1 MSRVGKVLAFRT
13 EKVPQAT
20 TAQATSKAEGANIH
34 ITNISGYAASSAAS
48 AMLGSTI
55 TSPAAH
61 QIPLVST
68 ALPQTETFRFEPPEP
83 EPPLRDDEP
92 LELEEFNTNPQL
104 RRFRVKRIEEVEFV
118 VDVEFLE
125 HLIRVLI
132 ERHNIVVD
140 AEDVEAIMSYFGECV
155 VKTHEERI
163 MTRGVDVGCC
173 GCSKAEQEKVMK
185 VVKSVVVNGLNLVKH
200 VPALLEFM
208 RGIGLSF

>member
-1 MSRVGKVLAFRT
+1 MASRVGKVITFKAER
-13 EKVPQAT
+13 VPQSIA
-20 TAQATSKAEGANIH
+20 KAEGANIH
-34 ITNISGYAASSAAS
+34 ITN
-48 AMLGSTI
+48 MLGSTI

-68 ALPQTETFRFEPPEP
+68 ALPQTEPSRFEPPEP

-104 RRFRVKRIEEVEFV
+104 RRFRAKRIEEVEFV

-125 HLIRVLI
+125 HVIRVLI
-132 ERHNIVVD
+132 ERHNIRVE

-155 VKTHEERI
+155 VKTKEERFT
-163 MTRGVDVGCC
+163 TRGVDVGCC
-173 GCSKAEQEKVMK
+173 GSKAEQEKAMK
-185 VVKSVVVNGLNLVKH
+185 IVKSVVVNGLNLVKH